1 MLTPP
6 MKRLLAVT
14 ASLSLAA
21 CDQSGEVDA
30 PREDPQANGATT
42 GGPLR
47 VGLYR
52 VVQSGDVEIEEERCI
67 DSATVA
73 AGRFVLPSQMGTG
86 WNIEANRMSGGK
98 IVVAAQHPS
107 GSRLTIDGSY
117 GTDSFQTEGTFEMKL
132 NGEAHVIRTAQH
144 GQFASA
150 VCPDGE
156 A

>member
-6 MKRLLAVT
+6 MKRVLAVT
-14 ASLSLAA
+14 AALSLTA
-21 CDQSGEVDA
+21 CGQSGEADA
-30 PREDPQANGATT
+30 TKEVTQSGGAAV

-52 VVQSGDVEIEEERCI
+52 IVQSGDVEIEEERCI
-67 DSATVA
+67 DSATVT

-86 WNIEANRMSGGK
+86 WDVEANRMSGGK
-98 IVVAAQHPS
+98 IVVAARHPS

-144 GQFASA
+144 GKRASPD
-150 VCPDGE
+150 CPDGE